1 MDVRLKRAYDEP
13 ADDDGYRI
21 LIDRLWPRGRSK
33 ESLRLDEWAR
43 ELAPSDELR
52 RWFGHE
58 PAKFVEFRRRYL
70 EELQGES
77 ERVEELRRRA
87 RAGTVTIVFG
97 ARDVEHANGPVLAE
111 LLRED

>member
-33 ESLRLDEWAR
+33 DVLRIDEWAR

-58 PAKFVEFRRRYL
+58 PAKFEEFRRRYV
-70 EELQGES
+70 EELEAES
-77 ERVEELRRRA
+77 GRVEELRRRA
-87 RAGTVTIVFG
+87 RSGRVTIVFG
-97 ARDVEHANGPVLAE
+97 ARDVEHSNGPVLAA
-111 LLRED
+111 LLRDG